1 MAMQYY
7 NYRKKQREVIIMREK
22 LLDRMIKIYGFEHE
36 IVIEFARMCEEWLP
50 TENNDKAL
58 ETLVKCHEENP
69 VGFDDDE
76 DFQKRGLT
84 TSPTDA
90 IINVTK
96 EGDKIMNHNIYFL
109 FSTLSLVLIAP
120 FGAINPLIALAAVG
134 IAGVFFFIWYLKEM
148 EEQEKEYKKGL
159 DK

>member
-1 MAMQYY
+1 
-7 NYRKKQREVIIMREK
+7 MREQ

-84 TSPTDA
+84 TSPTDV

-109 FSTLSLVLIAP
+109 FSILSLVLIAP

-134 IAGVFFFIWYLKEM
+134 IAGVFFFIWYLKEI
-148 EEQEKEYKKGL
+148 EEQEKNYKKEL
-159 DK
+159 DRLKNR

>member
-1 MAMQYY
+1 MM
-7 NYRKKQREVIIMREK
+7 M
-22 LLDRMIKIYGFEHE
+22 KIF
-36 IVIEFARMCEEWLP
+36 R
-50 TENNDKAL
+50 
-58 ETLVKCHEENP
+58 
-69 VGFDDDE
+69 
-76 DFQKRGLT
+76 KRGLT
-84 TSPTDA
+84 TSPTDV

-109 FSTLSLVLIAP
+109 FSILSLVLIAP

>member
-1 MAMQYY
+1 
-7 NYRKKQREVIIMREK
+7 MREQ

-76 DFQKRGLT
+76 DFQKRRLDNK
-84 TSPTDA
+84 SHRCY
-90 IINVTK
+90 NK
-96 EGDKIMNHNIYFL
+96 CNKREDKIMNHNIYFL
-109 FSTLSLVLIAP
+109 FSILSLVLIAP

-148 EEQEKEYKKGL
+148 EEQEKEYKKEL
-159 DK
+159 DRLKN